1 MHRLLFFVL
10 LCIGIPILSSGQTE
24 YDSKII
30 GTWTGNIF
38 GGGLSEKSLTVV
50 ITSSN
55 IQDGT
60 CEGYSLVNNAGKTTF
75 TGYVMVE
82 ADMPIVEAAEPA
94 TSKKNGEFHLE
105 FGCYTDYGI
114 DSDLCCGT
122 WVSYD
127 KTIKRSIELR
137 KEN

>member
-1 MHRLLFFVL
+1 MNGLLVSLLFCFGL
-10 LCIGIPILSSGQTE
+10 TSITFGQTE
-24 YDSKII
+24 YDTKII
-30 GTWTGNIF
+30 GTWTGTIS

-55 IQDGT
+55 VEEGI

-105 FGCYTDYGI
+105 FGCFTDYGI
-114 DSDLCCGT
+114 DSELCCGT
-122 WVSYD
+122 WESYD
-127 KTIKRSIELR
+127 KTIMRNIELR
-137 KEN
+137 KDN

>member
-1 MHRLLFFVL
+1 MNRLLVGLL
-10 LCIGIPILSSGQTE
+10 LCICISPLSFGQSE
-24 YDSKII
+24 YDTRII
-30 GTWTGNIF
+30 GTWTGTIS
-38 GGGLSEKSLTVV
+38 GGGLSEKSLIVV

-55 IQDGT
+55 SEEGI

-75 TGYVMVE
+75 TGYVIVE

-94 TSKKNGEFHLE
+94 TSKKNGEFHFE
-105 FGCYTDYGI
+105 FGCFTDYGI
-114 DSDLCCGT
+114 DSELCCGT

-127 KTIKRSIELR
+127 KTIKRTVTLR